1 MKPIWTL
8 EKGLLTSKAQQG
20 SSHTEQG
27 FHEAGS
33 YWTLLYS
40 LCTHTEQTAQKEWDK
55 NQQTQ
60 FSSLTFGMAAW
71 LGLALSAGSGCSAPL
86 WAVFGVTSEG
96 TGRGRGETA
105 LNLTEKRVRIY
116 IFFIKS
122 LSTLQSRRHS
132 CMVKLD
138 AKDFESFCNLF
149 TSRSLILPSPHLCL
163 HLFPFFPSLHLIPL
177 LPDYFSANAFATT
190 VPTLK

>member
-1 MKPIWTL
+1 MRQEATEHFFTHCAHTRNK
-8 EKGLLTSKAQQG
+8 LLRRNETKTSR
-20 SSHTEQG
+20 
-27 FHEAGS
+27 
-33 YWTLLYS
+33 
-40 LCTHTEQTAQKEWDK
+40 
-55 NQQTQ
+55 Q